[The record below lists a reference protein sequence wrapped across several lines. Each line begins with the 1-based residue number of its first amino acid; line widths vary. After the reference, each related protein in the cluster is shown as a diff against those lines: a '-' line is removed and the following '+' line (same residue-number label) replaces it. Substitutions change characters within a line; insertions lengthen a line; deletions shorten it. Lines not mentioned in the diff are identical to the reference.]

1 MKKINNALLFLQNK
15 VLNVLYDMVTNDTF
29 EMAILGIIVLNMVV
43 MMWQHYGQ
51 SQMITNALHIL
62 CQLTRGT

>member
-1 MKKINNALLFLQNK
+1 MKIFNYALLLLQNK
-15 VLNVLYDMVTNDTF
+15 VLNVLYEMVTNDIF

-51 SQMITNALHIL
+51 SQMMTNALHIL
-62 CQLTRGT
+62 CQLKT